1 MTSSRQSEN
10 CRAVKRLVRES
21 LVIGPYCVMK
31 TTKGLTHMKLED
43 ATAYVARCFNGE
55 PASCSFACPFSLDIR
70 SFNDKVSKGRWLPAY
85 KLLRNA
91 VVFPSVVAALCPQP
105 CREHCQRTQTGD
117 EPLAMRDLEAAAIKY
132 AKNRKPEQYVI
143 PPKTQKIAVVGAGPA
158 GLACALSLAQKKYIV
173 TVYDKA
179 PGWGGSLRQHPRFAE
194 FEEDFKLQ
202 FSGID
207 AEFRFDTEIT
217 SLETLDG
224 CDAVYVATGKNGNDF
239 GLRQDWSSDLMTTP
253 DPRIFLGGELTGV
266 PLLEAI
272 AQGAEASRFIEGYLQ
287 TGKASRMGGAPP
299 DRKNCER
306 YLCHDGAEK
315 KPLVPKADGET
326 YTEEEAKAE
335 AARCFLCDCDACEAQ
350 CEMLKWYRK
359 KPQKLG
365 LEAYTDS
372 IANSLV
378 STRTLTREAY
388 SCNICGHCKA
398 VCPVDVDT
406 GALLQFSRAD
416 RVAQD
421 KQVPA
426 FHDYWLRDFD
436 FNRTE
441 GAFAAA
447 PKGQTTCDLI
457 FFPGCK
463 LGASNPEH
471 VLKAYD
477 WLRSK
482 HHAGLALNCCGAPVY
497 WAGETARLTAHHS
510 DVKKIWESLGKP
522 AFVFACAYCESIFR
536 QFLPDIPRVSL
547 YELLARDTALV
558 PARPFAEAAVFD
570 PCAARHAPE
579 MQQAVRTLAERS
591 GAALSAL
598 KEPNRCCG
606 FGGHMSLANPELYKQ
621 ITENRAA
628 ASDKPYIA
636 YCANCKEVFSLQGKP
651 VAHVLDAVF
660 SMDADTPVPSLQQKK
675 ENSLEVKGKLMKAL
689 TGEAFTPAS
698 QPWDSLELVISPGL
712 LEEMDRKLIPTDDLR
727 EAIWQAEQSGEAF
740 VDQDGVRQCSMVR
753 PALTTWV
760 QYKPMASGQ
769 IEILDAFTH
778 RMHFSRED

>member
-1 MTSSRQSEN
+1 
-10 CRAVKRLVRES
+10 
-21 LVIGPYCVMK
+21 MK
-31 TTKGLTHMKLED
+31 MED

-91 VVFPSVVAALCPQP
+91 VIFPSVVAALCPQP
-105 CREHCQRTQTGD
+105 CREHCQRTPLGD
-117 EPLAMRDLEAAAIKY
+117 EALAMRDLETAAIKY

-158 GLACALSLAQKKYIV
+158 GLACALSLSQKKYIV
-173 TVYDKA
+173 TVFDRA
-179 PGWGGSLRQHPRFAE
+179 PGWGGTLRQHPRFPE
-194 FEEDFKLQ
+194 FEEDFRLQ
-202 FSGID
+202 FSVVD
-207 AEFRFDTEIT
+207 AEFRFGTEIT
-217 SLETLDG
+217 GLDALNEY
-224 CDAVYVATGKNGNDF
+224 DAVYIATGKDGNVF
-239 GLRQDWSSDLMTTP
+239 GLLPSWNSELLTTSDP
-253 DPRIFLGGELTGV
+253 KVFLGGELTGV
-266 PLLEAI
+266 SLMEVI
-272 AQGAEASRFIEGYLQ
+272 VQGAEASRFIEGYLQ
-287 TGKASRMGGAPP
+287 TGKTSRMGGTPP

-306 YLCHDGAEK
+306 YLCHDGEEK
-315 KPLVPKADGET
+315 KPLVPKSDGEV
-326 YTEEEAKAE
+326 YTEAEARAE

-388 SCNICGHCKA
+388 SCNLCGHCKS
-398 VCPVDVDT
+398 VCPVDVDI

-416 RVAQD
+416 RAEQD

-441 GAFAAA
+441 GAFAAS
-447 PKGQTTCDLI
+447 PSGQATCSYA

-471 VLKAYD
+471 VKKAYG
-477 WLRSK
+477 WLLNK
-482 HHAGLALNCCGAPVY
+482 YNAGIVLNCCGAPAY
-497 WAGETARLTAHHS
+497 WAGEMARLTTHHK
-510 DVKKIWESLGKP
+510 DIKNIWTNLGKP
-522 AFVFACAYCESIFR
+522 AFVFACAYCENVFR
-536 QFLPDIPRVSL
+536 EFLPDIPRVSL
-547 YELLARDTALV
+547 YELLARDEALI
-558 PARPFAEAAVFD
+558 PSRPFVSATVFD

-579 MQQAVRTLAERS
+579 MQKAVRALAERS
-591 GAALSAL
+591 GAALNEL

-621 ITENRAA
+621 ITSNRAA
-628 ASDKPYIA
+628 ASEKPYIA
-636 YCANCKEVFSLQGKP
+636 YCANCKEIFRLQGKP
-651 VAHVLDAVF
+651 VAHVLDTVF
-660 SMDADTPVPSLQQKK
+660 LLDADAPVPSLQQKK
-675 ENSLEVKGKLMKAL
+675 ENSLEVKRELMRAL
-689 TGEAFTPAS
+689 TGEDFTPAS
-698 QPWDSLELVISPGL
+698 QPWDGLELVIGDRL
-712 LEEMDRKLIPTDDLR
+712 LEEMNRKLIITDDLR
-727 EAIWQAEQSGEAF
+727 EAIWNAGESGDAF
-740 VDQDGVRQCSMVR
+740 VDPDGVRQCSMIK

-760 QYKPMASGQ
+760 QYRPVTSGKY
-769 IEILDAFTH
+769 EILDAFTH